1 MLEDRECSLV
11 LVLEVL
17 AFLAGLVQFLELEAL
32 QVVSVP
38 AVGGGVLERA
48 TREGT
53 HTL

>member
-1 MLEDRECSLV
+1 MLGYRECSLV

-17 AFLAGLVQFLELEAL
+17 AFLAGPVQFLGLEAL

-38 AVGGGVLERA
+38 AVGGGILERA

-53 HTL
+53 HIL